1 MFNFNIFSLIF
12 FSCRPEAQKS
22 PGLLRRAVSLRCA
35 RTEKSLNGKNN
46 SNVLPPPRKLQE
58 RRGSLVEL
66 MSGCDEN
73 KETIN
78 SVISK
83 LYRKADFDLSKA
95 QRGVI
100 FLDGMDKIGS
110 NQNTSEIAQKQ
121 VRLFCQSTIS
131 SYTFSR
137 EVCYLFCLNSQFLG
151 RFFASKFLDNKSS

>member
-1 MFNFNIFSLIF
+1 
-12 FSCRPEAQKS
+12 
-22 PGLLRRAVSLRCA
+22 
-35 RTEKSLNGKNN
+35 
-46 SNVLPPPRKLQE
+46 
-58 RRGSLVEL
+58 

-110 NQNTSEIAQKQ
+110 NQNTSEIAHKQ
-121 VRLFCQSTIS
+121 VSIIKHFVISLSRLSLDFPIS
-131 SYTFSR
+131 SCFS
-137 EVCYLFCLNSQFLG
+137 
-151 RFFASKFLDNKSS
+151 

>member
-1 MFNFNIFSLIF
+1 
-12 FSCRPEAQKS
+12 
-22 PGLLRRAVSLRCA
+22 
-35 RTEKSLNGKNN
+35 
-46 SNVLPPPRKLQE
+46 
-58 RRGSLVEL
+58 

-121 VRLFCQSTIS
+121 VRLF
-131 SYTFSR
+131 
-137 EVCYLFCLNSQFLG
+137 FCHLTY
-151 RFFASKFLDNKSS
+151 RVACFALTASIFESGTRTTP

>member
-1 MFNFNIFSLIF
+1 M
-12 FSCRPEAQKS
+12 
-22 PGLLRRAVSLRCA
+22 G
-35 RTEKSLNGKNN
+35 
-46 SNVLPPPRKLQE
+46 
-58 RRGSLVEL
+58 RRGSGSLDVL

-110 NQNTSEIAQKQ
+110 NQNTSEIAHQQ
-121 VRLFCQSTIS
+121 VSNNKEFCHFTI
-131 SYTFSR
+131 TFTGNG
-137 EVCYLFCLNSQFLG
+137 CL
-151 RFFASKFLDNKSS
+151 

>member
-1 MFNFNIFSLIF
+1 
-12 FSCRPEAQKS
+12 
-22 PGLLRRAVSLRCA
+22 
-35 RTEKSLNGKNN
+35 
-46 SNVLPPPRKLQE
+46 
-58 RRGSLVEL
+58 

-121 VRLFCQSTIS
+121 VSFVISQLLSRLSLELPIS
-131 SYTFSR
+131 S
-137 EVCYLFCLNSQFLG
+137 CLHFEM
-151 RFFASKFLDNKSS
+151 LD

>member
-1 MFNFNIFSLIF
+1 M
-12 FSCRPEAQKS
+12 
-22 PGLLRRAVSLRCA
+22 RRAVSLRCA
-35 RTEKSLNGKNN
+35 RTTEKSLNGKNN
-46 SNVLPPPRKLQE
+46 SNVLPPARPLEK
-58 RRGSLVEL
+58 RRGSLIEL

-121 VRLFCQSTIS
+121 VRLF
-131 SYTFSR
+131 
-137 EVCYLFCLNSQFLG
+137 
-151 RFFASKFLDNKSS
+151 FFAILHTHSPGWLVLP

>member
-1 MFNFNIFSLIF
+1 
-12 FSCRPEAQKS
+12 
-22 PGLLRRAVSLRCA
+22 
-35 RTEKSLNGKNN
+35 
-46 SNVLPPPRKLQE
+46 
-58 RRGSLVEL
+58 

-121 VRLFCQSTIS
+121 VRLFFLP
-131 SYTFSR
+131 FSR
-137 EVCYLFCLNSQFLG
+137 VAC
-151 RFFASKFLDNKSS
+151 FALTASIFESGTRTTP

>member
-1 MFNFNIFSLIF
+1 M
-12 FSCRPEAQKS
+12 
-22 PGLLRRAVSLRCA
+22 
-35 RTEKSLNGKNN
+35 
-46 SNVLPPPRKLQE
+46 NVLPPARPLEK

-110 NQNTSEIAQKQ
+110 NQNTCEIAQKQ
-121 VRLFCQSTIS
+121 VSI
-131 SYTFSR
+131 
-137 EVCYLFCLNSQFLG
+137 
-151 RFFASKFLDNKSS
+151 NK

>member
-1 MFNFNIFSLIF
+1 
-12 FSCRPEAQKS
+12 
-22 PGLLRRAVSLRCA
+22 
-35 RTEKSLNGKNN
+35 
-46 SNVLPPPRKLQE
+46 
-58 RRGSLVEL
+58 

-121 VRLFCQSTIS
+121 VRLFFLVTCLYTHST
-131 SYTFSR
+131 
-137 EVCYLFCLNSQFLG
+137 G
-151 RFFASKFLDNKSS
+151 RSVLS